1 MATESDTAET
11 LTRGSGFQFKELK
24 GRLFEAL
31 LVAGT
36 LVGLVA
42 LAVLFSFI
50 FFDAF
55 GPLAASLEWYLLF
68 FGTLVA
74 PVSGFTLYSRRDPS
88 VRAANARASAAVFG
102 GLAFSLAAYVVLTA
116 VGPYGALVYP
126 VTVGLLTLSVF
137 AYSRYTERSM
147 LAGPAITL
155 AAVLAVVWTFGS
167 EVLVFP
173 LVDAVFAL
181 GDGLLGWVPVLGS
194 LPVPVSR
201 GLIVTGITVG
211 LPTLVTAGYA
221 VRRRALRVG
230 ALGVPVVL
238 ALSALGTAGLDRLL
252 RPYLEILA
260 AWLAYVGIIGVP
272 VAALVAVVV
281 ARQYGRRPGLLAA
294 GGVLGGNL
302 VVGGVALS
310 VSVDPSLWVV
320 LFSGLAVPTAYV
332 VGDAVV
338 TNRDGRVGVLGPFI
352 IVGGILLG
360 ASLEGVLSLTGPD
373 TWVTPTLLLNSWNG
387 IDAVEAGAYPSLVG
401 SIMIVSFMALMAFPV
416 GVGAAIYLEE
426 YAPDTGWKGR
436 LANLLELNI
445 SNLAGVPS
453 VVYGLLGLALFNN
466 TLNFAPGLVFS
477 AAATLGLLILP
488 IVIVSSQ
495 EAVRSVPDSLREASY
510 GMGASRWQTLRN
522 VVLPEAVPGILT
534 GTILALGR
542 AIGETAPLIIIA
554 VSTTTF
560 TAPDG
565 LFAGGAALPLKIFSA
580 SANAIPEYRKGVV
593 AALAVVLLV
602 LMLTMNAVAI
612 VIRNRYQRDH

>member
-1 MATESDTAET
+1 MATEPDTAET
-11 LTRGSGFQFKELK
+11 LTRGGLRLK
-24 GRLFEAL
+24 QIKGKLFEAL
-31 LVAGT
+31 LVVST

-42 LAVLFSFI
+42 LAVLFTFI
-50 FFDAF
+50 SFDAF

-74 PVSGFTLYSRRDPS
+74 PVSAFTLYSRRHPA
-88 VRAANARASAAVFG
+88 VRVANARTSAAVFG
-102 GLAFSLAAYVVLTA
+102 GLAFSLAAYVVLAA
-116 VGPYGALVYP
+116 VSPYGVLVYV
-126 VTVGLLTLSVF
+126 VTVGLLPLSVL
-137 AYSRYTERSM
+137 AYGRYAERSM
-147 LAGPAITL
+147 LTGPAVTL

-167 EVLVFP
+167 EVLAFP
-173 LVDAVFAL
+173 LVDAGFAL
-181 GDGLLGWVPVLGS
+181 GVGLLGGVPVLGS
-194 LPVPVSR
+194 LPVPVDR
-201 GLIVTGITVG
+201 GIIVTGVTVG
-211 LPTLVTAGYA
+211 VPTLVTAGY
-221 VRRRALRVG
+221 VIRRRALRTG
-230 ALGVPVVL
+230 AVAVPL
-238 ALSALGTAGLDRLL
+238 IAALSALGTAGFDRVL

-260 AWLAYVGIIGVP
+260 AWLAYVGVIGVP
-272 VAALVAVVV
+272 VAVLTAVVTT
-281 ARQYGRRPGLLAA
+281 RRHGRRTGLLA
-294 GGVLGGNL
+294 GGAVLGGNL
-302 VVGGVALS
+302 LVGGVALS
-310 VSVDPSLWVV
+310 AAVDPSLWVV
-320 LFSGLAVPTAYV
+320 LFSGLVVPTAYV
-332 VGDAVV
+332 AGTAVV
-338 TNRDGRVGVLGPFI
+338 TNREGRVGVLGPFV

-360 ASLEGVLSLTGPD
+360 AFLEGVLSVTGPD
-373 TWVTPTLLLNSWNG
+373 TWVTPTILLNSWNG
-387 IDAVEAGAYPSLVG
+387 LEAAKAGAYPSLVG

-426 YAPDTGWKGR
+426 YAPDTGLKGR

-445 SNLAGVPS
+445 ANLAGVPS

-466 TLNFAPGLVFS
+466 ALSFAPGLVFS

-488 IVIVSSQ
+488 IVIVSAQ

-602 LMLTMNAVAI
+602 LMITMNAVAI
-612 VIRNRYQRDH
+612 VIRNRYQSDR